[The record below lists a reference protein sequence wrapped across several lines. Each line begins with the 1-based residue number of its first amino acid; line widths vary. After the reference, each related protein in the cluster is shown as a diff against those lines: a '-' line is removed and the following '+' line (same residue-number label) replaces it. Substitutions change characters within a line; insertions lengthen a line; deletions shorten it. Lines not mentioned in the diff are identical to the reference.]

1 MKKPIR
7 LLSLAIALASTA
19 LQAQDSPIPATVMVA
34 TDDLAAKD
42 FTVWAE
48 DDISQYAGNYSG
60 DVGGDSSGKLTL
72 KVNKAKKDES
82 PVSASGSYSVA
93 AAGSKPTVVS
103 FQNASYWGEPRGV
116 ISVGPFNL
124 VFVNMGKIKG
134 VIVGNVFLP
143 KQ

>member
-1 MKKPIR
+1 
-7 LLSLAIALASTA
+7 
-19 LQAQDSPIPATVMVA
+19 MVA

-42 FTVWAE
+42 FKVWAE
-48 DDISQYAGNYSG
+48 ADISQYGGNYSG

-72 KVNKAKKDES
+72 KVTKAKSEAS
-82 PVSASGSYSVA
+82 PVNASGSYSVA

-103 FQNASYWGEPRGV
+103 FQNACYWGDPQGV
-116 ISVGPFNL
+116 TTVGPFNL
-124 VFVNMGKIKG
+124 VFVTMCITKG